1 MSDAMLKTSLA
12 GKIRHLRP
20 FKSEALL
27 PLFEA
32 VINSIQ
38 AIEEAGDV
46 RQGEI
51 TVRIKRDTR
60 QGILAFNEEDSS
72 RPNITGFDIEDN
84 GIGFNDEN
92 YESFQTADSTYKIA
106 MGGKGVGRFLWLKAF
121 ERVDI
126 TSTYLKP
133 DGTLAGR
140 NIEFTIAG
148 GIREVPDQ
156 AVANDHAHTIVRLSG
171 FKEEYRKLPSAF
183 KSSSKIAQRIFEHC
197 LTRFISDRAPII
209 RIVDDWDSKVI
220 NLHDLYNKIK
230 DHIVTEGFSIRDSS
244 FTMSHIRLYET
255 HEKAHQLVY
264 CADGRDVKSR
274 SIGSL
279 LGTSVQFDDEGN
291 KFFYSAYITSPFLD
305 VNVDEYRQEFNI
317 PDKNNLY
324 NSDEISLEQIEQEAV
339 QRTRAH
345 LAPVIES
352 VEQQKVEKVSRF
364 LQDQAP
370 MLRAVVKYCP
380 EVMKEIE
387 VNTSEEKMT
396 QTLYAYKGKAEFEIR
411 KNSDRLL
418 KTQAKSVD
426 EIDAQYRELT
436 EKLEDFQKDQLAG
449 YVVFR
454 KMIIELLDKK
464 LGLNKDGKYNNEDIV
479 HDIVF
484 PRRTDSDSIGYDN
497 HNLWLIDELL
507 AFHTCAVSDKRLCD
521 LTSSTSEDRPDVVV
535 YSEVGDDRMAR
546 AVSLLEFKKPQRK
559 NFDEDPTKQVFRY
572 VREIRKNG
580 LTLPNGRPVSVNDCT
595 RFYCYIICDPTVQQ
609 VREFA
614 ENGNYARLQGEYG
627 YYTYNSFH
635 NAHVEIIAFDK
646 IVIDAKQRHKA
657 FFEKLGIDIMSV
669 SRK

>member
-1 MSDAMLKTSLA
+1 MEMDLEFT
-12 GKIRHLRP
+12 HLRP

-46 RQGEI
+46 KQGII
-51 TVRIKRDTR
+51 TVHIKRDMR
-60 QGILAFNEEDSS
+60 QGNLAFNDEDSS

-84 GIGFNDEN
+84 GIGFNDDN

-121 ERVDI
+121 DRIDI

-133 DGTLAGR
+133 DGALAGR
-140 NIEFTIAG
+140 NIEFTIVD
-148 GIREVPDQ
+148 GIREVSGTS
-156 AVANDHAHTIVRLSG
+156 VLNDHANTVVRLTG
-171 FKEEYRKLPSAF
+171 FKEEYRTLPSAY
-183 KSSSKIAQRIFEHC
+183 KSSTKIAQRIFEHC
-197 LTRFISDRAPII
+197 LTRFISDRAPTIK
-209 RIVDDWDSKVI
+209 IVDDWAGESI

-230 DHIVTEGFSIRDSS
+230 GHIVTEDFSIRDSS
-244 FTMSHIRLYET
+244 FTMYHIRLYET

-279 LGTSVQFDDEGN
+279 LGTSVQFDDDGK

-324 NSDEISLEQIEQEAV
+324 NSDEISMEQIEQEAV

-352 VEQQKVEKVSRF
+352 VEQQKAEKVSRF

-370 MLRAVVKYCP
+370 MLRAVLKYCP

-387 VNTSEEKMT
+387 VNTTEEKMT
-396 QTLYAYKGKAEFEIR
+396 QTLYAYKGKAEYEIR
-411 KNSDRLL
+411 KSSDRLL

-426 EIDAQYRELT
+426 EIDAQYKELT

-464 LGLNKDGKYNNEDIV
+464 LCLNKDGKYHNEDIV

-484 PRRTDSDSIGYDN
+484 PRRADSDALGFEN

-507 AFHTCAVSDKRLCD
+507 AFHTYAASDKRLCEY
-521 LTSSTSEDRPDVVV
+521 TSSTSEDRPDVVV
-535 YSEVGDDRMAR
+535 FSEVGDDRMAR
-546 AVSLLEFKKPQRK
+546 AVSVLEFKKPQRK

-580 LTLPNGRPVSVNDCT
+580 LTLPTGRPVTVNEST
-595 RFYCYIICDPTVQQ
+595 RFYCYVICDPNVQQ
-609 VREFA
+609 IKEFA
-614 ENGNYARLQGEYG
+614 EDGNYAVLQGEYG
-627 YYTYNSFH
+627 FYNYNRNH
-635 NAHVEIIAFDK
+635 NSHVEIIAFDK
-646 IVIDAKQRHKA
+646 IVIDAKQRHRA
-657 FFEKLGIDIMSV
+657 FFEKLGI
-669 SRK
+669 RG

>member
-1 MSDAMLKTSLA
+1 MLKTSLA

-46 RQGEI
+46 KQGVI
-51 TVRIKRDTR
+51 TVRIKRDMR
-60 QGILAFNEEDSS
+60 QGNLVFNDEDSS
-72 RPNITGFDIEDN
+72 RPNITEFDIEDN
-84 GIGFNDEN
+84 GIGFNDDN

-121 ERVDI
+121 DRIDI

-140 NIEFTIAG
+140 NIEFTIFN
-148 GIREVPDQ
+148 GIREVPGPP
-156 AVANDHAHTIVRLSG
+156 VVKGHANTVVRLIG
-171 FKEEYRKLPSAF
+171 FKEEYRTLPSAY
-183 KSSSKIAQRIFEHC
+183 KSSSKIAQRIFERC
-197 LTRFISDRAPII
+197 LTRFISDRAPTIK
-209 RIVDDWDSKVI
+209 IVDDWDGEAI

-230 DHIVTEGFSIRDSS
+230 GHIVTEDFSIRDSS
-244 FTMSHIRLYET
+244 FTMYHIRLYET
-255 HEKAHQLVY
+255 HEKTHQLVY

-274 SIGSL
+274 PIGSL
-279 LGTSVQFDDEGN
+279 LGTSIQFDDDGK

-305 VNVDEYRQEFNI
+305 ANVDEYRQEFNI

-324 NSDEISLEQIEQEAV
+324 NSDEISMAQIEQEAV

-352 VEQQKVEKVSRF
+352 VEKQKAEKVSRF

-387 VNTSEEKMT
+387 VNTTEEKMT
-396 QTLYAYKGKAEFEIR
+396 QTLYAYKGKAEYEIR
-411 KNSDRLL
+411 KSSDRLL

-426 EIDAQYRELT
+426 EIDAQYQELT
-436 EKLEDFQKDQLAG
+436 EKLEDFQKDQLVG

-464 LGLNKDGKYNNEDIV
+464 LCLNKDGKYHNEDIV

-484 PRRTDSDSIGYDN
+484 PRRTDSDSIGHEN

-507 AFHTCAVSDKRLCD
+507 AFHTYAASDKRWCEF
-521 LTSSTSEDRPDVVV
+521 TTSTSEDRPDVVV
-535 YSEVGDDRMAR
+535 FSEVGDDRMAR
-546 AVSLLEFKKPQRK
+546 AVSVLEFKKPQRK

-580 LTLPNGRPVSVNDCT
+580 LTLPNGRPVAVNEST
-595 RFYCYIICDPTVQQ
+595 RFYCYIICDPNVQQ
-609 VREFA
+609 IKEFA
-614 ENGNYARLQGEYG
+614 EDGNYAVLQGEYG
-627 YYTYNSFH
+627 YYNYNRHH
-635 NAHVEIIAFDK
+635 NSHVEIIAFDK

-657 FFEKLGIDIMSV
+657 FFEKLGIGGTAG
-669 SRK
+669 

>member
-46 RQGEI
+46 KQGVI
-51 TVRIKRDTR
+51 TVRIKRDMR
-60 QGILAFNEEDSS
+60 QGNLAFNDEDSS

-84 GIGFNDEN
+84 GIGFNDDN

-121 ERVDI
+121 DRIDI

-133 DGTLAGR
+133 DGALAGR
-140 NIEFTIAG
+140 NIEFTIAD
-148 GIREVPDQ
+148 GIREVSGPT
-156 AVANDHAHTIVRLSG
+156 VVNDHANTVVRLTG
-171 FKEEYRKLPSAF
+171 FKEEYRTLPSAY

-197 LTRFISDRAPII
+197 LTRFISDRAPTIK
-209 RIVDDWDSKVI
+209 IVDDWDGEAI

-230 DHIVTEGFSIRDSS
+230 GHIVTEDFSIRDSS
-244 FTMSHIRLYET
+244 FTMYHIRLYET

-264 CADGRDVKSR
+264 CADGRDVKCR

-279 LGTSVQFDDEGN
+279 LGTSVQFDDDGK

-305 VNVDEYRQEFNI
+305 ANVDEYRQEFNI
-317 PDKNNLY
+317 PDKSNLY
-324 NSDEISLEQIEQEAV
+324 NNDEISMEQIEQEAV
-339 QRTRAH
+339 QRTRTH

-352 VEQQKVEKVSRF
+352 VEQQKAEKVSKF
-364 LQDQAP
+364 LQEQAP

-387 VNTSEEKMT
+387 VNTTEEKMT
-396 QTLYAYKGKAEFEIR
+396 QTLYAYKGKAEYEIR
-411 KNSDRLL
+411 KSSDRLL

-426 EIDAQYRELT
+426 EIEAQYKVLT

-464 LGLNKDGKYNNEDIV
+464 LCLNKDGKYHNEDIV

-484 PRRTDSDSIGYDN
+484 PRRADSDALGFEN

-507 AFHTCAVSDKRLCD
+507 AFHTYAASDKRLCEFT
-521 LTSSTSEDRPDVVV
+521 TSASEDRPDVVV
-535 YSEVGDDRMAR
+535 FSEVGDDRMAR
-546 AVSLLEFKKPQRK
+546 AVSVLEFKKPQRK

-580 LTLPNGRPVSVNDCT
+580 LTLPNGRPVTVNEST
-595 RFYCYIICDPTVQQ
+595 RFYCYVICDTNVQQ
-609 VREFA
+609 IKDFA
-614 ENGNYARLQGEYG
+614 EDGNYAKLQGEYG
-627 YYTYNSFH
+627 FYNYNRNH

-657 FFEKLGIDIMSV
+657 FFEKLGIGG
-669 SRK
+669 

>member
-38 AIEEAGDV
+38 AIEEVGDV
-46 RQGEI
+46 KQGVI
-51 TVRIKRDTR
+51 MVRIKRDMR
-60 QGILAFNEEDSS
+60 QGNLAFNDEDTL

-84 GIGFNDEN
+84 GIGFNDDN

-121 ERVDI
+121 DRIDI
-126 TSTYLKP
+126 TSTYLNP
-133 DGTLAGR
+133 DGSLAGR
-140 NIEFTIAG
+140 NIEFTIAD
-148 GIREVPDQ
+148 GIREVPG
-156 AVANDHAHTIVRLSG
+156 ASVVNGHATTVVRLIG
-171 FKEEYRKLPSAF
+171 FKEEYRTLPSAY

-197 LTRFISDRAPII
+197 LTRFISDRAPTIK
-209 RIVDDWDSKVI
+209 IVDDWDGESI

-230 DHIVTEGFSIRDSS
+230 GHIVTEDFSIRDSS
-244 FTMSHIRLYET
+244 FTMYHIRLYET

-274 SIGSL
+274 PIGSL
-279 LGTSVQFDDEGN
+279 LGTSIQFDDDGK
-291 KFFYSAYITSPFLD
+291 KFFYSAYITSTFLD
-305 VNVDEYRQEFNI
+305 ANVDEYRQEFNI

-324 NSDEISLEQIEQEAV
+324 NTDEISMAQIEQEAV

-352 VEQQKVEKVSRF
+352 VEKQKAEKVSRF
-364 LQDQAP
+364 LQDKAP

-387 VNTSEEKMT
+387 VNTTEEKMT
-396 QTLYAYKGKAEFEIR
+396 QTLYAYKGKAEYEIR
-411 KNSDRLL
+411 KSSDRLL

-426 EIDAQYRELT
+426 EIDAQYQELT

-464 LGLNKDGKYNNEDIV
+464 LCLNKDGKYHNEDIV

-484 PRRTDSDSIGYDN
+484 PRRTDSDSIGHEN

-507 AFHTCAVSDKRLCD
+507 AFHTYAASDKRWCEF
-521 LTSSTSEDRPDVVV
+521 TTSTSEDRPDVVV
-535 YSEVGDDRMAR
+535 FSEVGDDRMAR
-546 AVSLLEFKKPQRK
+546 AVSVLEFKKPQRK

-580 LTLPNGRPVSVNDCT
+580 LTLPNGRPVTVNEST
-595 RFYCYIICDPTVQQ
+595 RFYCYIICDPNVQQ
-609 VREFA
+609 IKEFA
-614 ENGNYARLQGEYG
+614 EDGNYAVLQGEFG
-627 YYTYNSFH
+627 YYNYNRHH
-635 NAHVEIIAFDK
+635 NSHVEIIAFDK

-657 FFEKLGIDIMSV
+657 FFEKLGICG
-669 SRK
+669 